1 MRNCGLAIFEQSA
14 YSLTFTLLP
23 NVLGANLWIVDCS
36 KNGSEIISQLPQ
48 NYRYCFN
55 NRFLPLLRRLRGKA
69 SMLIQEVILENFMSY
84 EYARVRF
91 RSGVNVVCG
100 PNGSGKSSL
109 LLAISVALGQS
120 YTERSR
126 KLSDLIRWGK
136 DQARVTVILENVRR
150 GKNRLVPRY
159 DKDQIFLTRVLRR
172 DGKYWF
178 ELENRAATK
187 NDVDRLLSRLG
198 VDPDNILIIMHQNM
212 VEQFTVLSPQEKLRI
227 VEAAVGLE
235 AYRENVLQA
244 QKKLV
249 RTLSQEESMGK
260 LLESAEQTLNYWREQ
275 YDRFQEKKQ
284 LQAQRR
290 FLERELAWAEV
301 ERRER
306 IITELE
312 VDRKKE
318 QEILDE
324 IKEEAKATEANLES
338 DTKET
343 QQLRTEWKT
352 LFDDRLSLER
362 QRATNESKADL
373 CGQILTET
381 LILETSALKLKAV
394 NQTIPLTEEG
404 PPRFKLLKSENLR
417 ELIQDS
423 NQHLLKLDDEI
434 QANQKKTHGLE
445 QEIEKTDSQILD
457 ARIKKALLI
466 YRRENAIAAVESL
479 EKELKQSKT
488 RLAEATEKAEQ
499 SGPRIAVLK
508 GAGEILDEIRLT
520 EGHLAALTDVSEDIE
535 KMYENYSKL
544 YLELKEKAQL
554 VAENR
559 EKTLEEVKT
568 RMQAWR
574 TVIQSLLD
582 RANLEYQKILTQT
595 QALGEVRLINE
606 HDIESAGLEILVGF
620 KGGKP
625 VPLDGYTQSG
635 GERTTAT
642 MSFLLALQ
650 QHVRSPF
657 RAVDEYDIHMDP
669 KNRELIAKM
678 LISTVTDGNAQYVVI
693 TPSQITFA
701 KEEVNIITVQ
711 NVEGKSVI
719 REVA

>member
-1 MRNCGLAIFEQSA
+1 
-14 YSLTFTLLP
+14 
-23 NVLGANLWIVDCS
+23 
-36 KNGSEIISQLPQ
+36 
-48 NYRYCFN
+48 
-55 NRFLPLLRRLRGKA
+55 
-69 SMLIQEVILENFMSY
+69 MLIQEVILENFMSY
-84 EYARVRF
+84 EYARVPF
-91 RSGVNVVCG
+91 KVGVNVVCG

-136 DQARVTVILENVRR
+136 DQARVTVILDNARR
-150 GKNRLVPRY
+150 GKSRLVPRY

-212 VEQFTVLSPQEKLRI
+212 VEQFTVLSPQEKLRM

-284 LQAQRR
+284 LLAKRR

-301 ERRER
+301 IRRESVV
-306 IITELE
+306 TELE
-312 VDRKKE
+312 ADRKKE
-318 QEILDE
+318 QDTLNQIE
-324 IKEEAKATEANLES
+324 EEATAIGENLQSAQNELI
-338 DTKET
+338 K
-343 QQLRTEWKT
+343 LRNEWKS

-362 QRATNESKADL
+362 QEAANESTISL
-373 CGQILTET
+373 CEQILKET
-381 LILETSALKLKAV
+381 LMLEAVALPKPNSSSRITPMPEAS
-394 NQTIPLTEEG
+394 PLL
-404 PPRFKLLKSENLR
+404 KLLKSENLR
-417 ELIQDS
+417 ELIQNA
-423 NQHLLKLDDEI
+423 NQHLSKLNSEINTNQLK
-434 QANQKKTHGLE
+434 ANSLE
-445 QEIEKTDSQILD
+445 QNIEKVNNQVLD
-457 ARIKKALLI
+457 TRIKIALLQ
-466 YRRENAIAAVESL
+466 YRRENALVAIESL
-479 EKELKQSKT
+479 EKELSDARKH
-488 RLAEATEKAEQ
+488 LGEAISKAEQ

-508 GAGEILDEIRLT
+508 ITGEIFDEIRVT

-535 KMYENYSKL
+535 RMYENYSKL

-559 EKTLEEVKT
+559 EKALEEVKT

-582 RANLEYQKILTQT
+582 RANLEYQRILTQT
-595 QALGEVRLINE
+595 QAVGEVRLVNE
-606 HDIESAGLEILVGF
+606 HDIEAAGLEILVGF

-625 VPLDGYTQSG
+625 VPLDAYTQSG

-657 RAVDEYDIHMDP
+657 RAVDEYDVHMDP

-678 LISTVTDGNAQYVVI
+678 LISTVTDGNAQYIVI

-701 KEEVNIITVQ
+701 REEVNIITVQ
-711 NVEGKSVI
+711 NIEGKSIV